1 MKLIRTRSQKDS
13 IAKFFWDM
21 AKIDFGALL
30 IGPLARGEEF
40 HLRSIALGIVVGLL
54 LCLGGYLFD
63 GMEVES

>member
-1 MKLIRTRSQKDS
+1 MTLIRTKSQKDS

-21 AKIDFGALL
+21 AKIDFGALI

-40 HLRSIALGIVVGLL
+40 RLRSIVLGVVGGLL

-63 GMEVES
+63 GMEIEQ